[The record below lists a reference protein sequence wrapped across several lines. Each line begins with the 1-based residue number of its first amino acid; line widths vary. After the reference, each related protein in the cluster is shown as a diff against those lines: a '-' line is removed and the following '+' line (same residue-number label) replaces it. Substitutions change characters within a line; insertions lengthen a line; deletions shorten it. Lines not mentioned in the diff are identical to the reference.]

1 MKRVVIVGSGLAGLS
16 AGYRLHEQGCH
27 VTVLESLDRVGGR
40 VLSESE
46 NGFLFDAGP
55 TIVTDNYTE
64 YMKLIHDVGLS
75 DKLVDCAPEMAVVKG
90 GDLHILDTRKP
101 LRSFLTTKLLPPAAK
116 VQLVARGVRL
126 IKPLHGM
133 NPYDLSNRV
142 HYDTESIET
151 YIDRV
156 FGRELNDLILDGV
169 TRSMVTSSPDE
180 ASVVGF
186 LAGAVTASGKMQTL
200 KGGLQL
206 LPLKLAEK
214 LDVRLSSPVTEVRSA
229 DRGVEVHYQADSGA
243 AGYEHADAC
252 VIATPFR
259 ASVDMY
265 PPLKEIGADLL
276 TASKDSGCCSLQ
288 LTYSKR
294 TEKEPFL
301 VMVPKA
307 ASREI
312 STLFLEHIKSPDRA
326 PAGTS
331 LITAFF
337 TDQRDLDFATWSP
350 DRLTTTAREL
360 IERLFPELH
369 DHYLAARLTRWPY
382 AATQADVGYYKA
394 LQKLLDDYPADA
406 PVQIAGDYMAL
417 PSQESA
423 VVAGVRAAKNILGA

>member
-27 VTVLESLDRVGGR
+27 VTVFESLGRVGGR

-46 NGFLFDAGP
+46 NGFLFDVGP

-64 YMKLIHDVGLS
+64 YMKLVRDLGLS
-75 DKLVDCAPEMAVVKG
+75 DKLVDCAPEVAVVKG
-90 GDLHILDTRKP
+90 SELHILNTRKP
-101 LRSFLTTKLLPPAAK
+101 LRSFLTTKLLPPLAK
-116 VQLVARGVRL
+116 LQLIARGVRL
-126 IKPLHGM
+126 IKPLYGM
-133 NPYDLSNRV
+133 NPYDLTNHV
-142 HYDTESIET
+142 QYDTESIEA

-206 LPLKLAEK
+206 VPTKLAEK
-214 LDVRLSSPVTEVRSA
+214 LDMRLSSPVTKVRNTDS
-229 DRGVEVHYQADSGA
+229 GVEIHYQSNSG
-243 AGYEHADAC
+243 GPGCERADAC
-252 VIATPFR
+252 VIATPLR
-259 ASVDMY
+259 AAVEMY
-265 PPLKEIGADLL
+265 KPLKEIGADLL
-276 TASKDSGCCSLQ
+276 SSSKDSGCCSLQ
-288 LTYSKR
+288 LMYSRR

-307 ASREI
+307 ASLEI
-312 STLFLEHIKSPDRA
+312 STLFLEHIKAPDRA

-337 TDQRDLDFATWSP
+337 TNQRDIDFTTWSD
-350 DRLTTTAREL
+350 DRLTGIAREL

-369 DHYLAARLTRWPY
+369 DHYLGTHLTRWSY
-382 AATQADVGYYKA
+382 AASQADVGYYKA
-394 LQKLLDDYPADA
+394 LQRFLDDYPANA
-406 PVQIAGDYMAL
+406 PVQMAGDYMAL

-423 VVAGVRAAKNILGA
+423 IAAGSRAATRILAA